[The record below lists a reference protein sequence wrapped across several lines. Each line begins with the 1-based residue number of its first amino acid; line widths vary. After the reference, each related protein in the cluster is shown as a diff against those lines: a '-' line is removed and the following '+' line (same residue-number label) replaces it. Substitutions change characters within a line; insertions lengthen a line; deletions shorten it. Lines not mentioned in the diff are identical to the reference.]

1 MKYVDANLDA
11 SGFNVDYI
19 LLFYPS
25 MSPKLEYIY
34 IPSHKVA
41 PMTAALSLNRG
52 LLFIN
57 HNLLYKFVSIL

>member
-25 MSPKLEYIY
+25 MSPKLEYMY
-34 IPSHKVA
+34 
-41 PMTAALSLNRG
+41 
-52 LLFIN
+52 
-57 HNLLYKFVSIL
+57 SISQSGPHDSSIEPK